1 MNFDLTDEQKLL
13 QEQAR
18 RLLAERSSYAQL
30 RTLLDMGSTWN
41 SSLWQEMA
49 ELGWLGAG
57 IADECGGLGLS
68 LVELCVIAEELGR
81 CVAPVPFSSSIGLAA
96 TAITLAGTDEQKARY
111 LPRLAAGE
119 LIGTFAYAEGVGF
132 TPGSAAVTRYAN
144 ERISGRKWPVPEADI
159 AQLAVVAARDGHGA
173 TVLALVELQQQGV
186 TRTALKGIDTLRTHA
201 AIQFDAAPAERLA
214 AGNSEEIFRRL
225 LDIAATL
232 TAFEQ
237 VGGAEAA
244 LDMAKAYVMQRHTFG
259 RVVGSYQAV
268 KHRLADMWA
277 AIELARSNAY
287 FASWA
292 ASNDA
297 PELPTA
303 AAAARLSASH
313 AYEFAAEEN
322 LQLHGGIGYTWEADC
337 HFHYARARLLSA
349 ALGSSAYWSDR
360 LMHQLVPSD
369 PPQRQEG

>member
-13 QEQAR
+13 KEQAR
-18 RLLAERSSYAQL
+18 RLLAERASYAQL
-30 RTLLDMGSTWN
+30 RALSDTGAAANTA
-41 SSLWQEMA
+41 LWKEMA

-57 IADECGGLGLS
+57 IAEEFGGLGLS
-68 LVELCVIAEELGR
+68 ILELCVIAEELGR

-96 TAITLAGTDEQKARY
+96 TAIALAGTEEQKMQY

-119 LIGTFAYAEGVGF
+119 LIATFAYAEGAGF
-132 TPGSAAVTRYAN
+132 TPSGQAQTRYAN
-144 ERISGRKWPVPEADI
+144 ERICGRKWPVPDAAI
-159 AQLAVVAARDGHGA
+159 AQLAVVAARNDQDGV
-173 TVLALVELQQQGV
+173 VLALVELEQPGV
-186 TRTALKGIDTLRTHA
+186 TRTALQGIDTLRSHA
-201 AIQFDAAPAERLA
+201 AIQLDDAAAERLP
-214 AGNSEEIFRRL
+214 GGDSDELFHKL

-237 VGGAEAA
+237 VGGAQAA

-277 AIELARSNAY
+277 ALELARSNAY
-287 FASWA
+287 FAGWA

-297 PELPTA
+297 PELATA

-313 AYEFAAEEN
+313 AYELAAEEN

-349 ALGSSAYWSDR
+349 TLGSTRYWSDR
-360 LMHQLVPSD
+360 LVRRIVTS
-369 PPQRQEG
+369 RAARTA